1 MFHELQPVV
10 GFGWATRVIAF
21 ISLGTLLVSLSS
33 ARPRVMILQK
43 RALFDPS
50 AFRDPRFLLCC
61 LGLFLSFV
69 GIYFP
74 FYYVSSWA
82 TTKLDVSPRL
92 AFYMFSVLNFAS
104 VFGRVLPGL
113 IADRLGSLNIM
124 IPFLL
129 LTAILG
135 FAWNSVKNLAGLIVI
150 CVLYGFFSGACVSL
164 PPTIVA
170 GICTN
175 PNRVGTWMGMCFS
188 FAGLGLLIGNPIAGI
203 ILDSSGGG
211 FAGAQHF
218 SAAAIMGGALAMC
231 TMRWLARKPAKLA

>member
-1 MFHELQPVV
+1 
-10 GFGWATRVIAF
+10 
-21 ISLGTLLVSLSS
+21 
-33 ARPRVMILQK
+33 MILQK